1 MYASLLFWLAL
12 VLPGYVVVRH
22 VFDDDLESGLFG
34 IVGLSYLFTF
44 GVLSPISIAC
54 YVLHA
59 PLAVFS
65 AACVLSVVASLFEL
79 TRRGW
84 WRGTGRLILGAITF
98 ELVIVVADSVMG
110 ARIGALVG
118 GDAVTHLARIRT
130 LLDHGF
136 NNSDPF
142 VGGHFFPI
150 YHTNLVHAMYA
161 ACSQLTGVHHVWVWF
176 ASLPWGKLLVASG
189 CYYMAWSVFDR
200 RWVGWVAAIFTIG
213 AHAPVNFL
221 VYPNKLAPL
230 WILPLMIGF
239 AVRACQ
245 PPCTWKSPVKLV
257 VGSLVVG
264 QVHSLYG
271 AFAGITLG
279 PVLAVTAI
287 VQILLKRPGRWRL
300 ATCTVALTAALPFLL
315 ISNATTN
322 TSPASSPEVNSGAKA
337 EAAPKASVDIAKA
350 KPLAST
356 DRSGGRRVSMG
367 PRYGWGW
374 PRDRRSTVA
383 SICLVVG
390 IVCSLA
396 GARRRQAAVLLA
408 ITGTAALIFYVPPL
422 CAFAIDVF
430 GKKWV
435 VSRMGMVLY
444 LGFVGLVPAAVAFLV
459 EPVTRTGWLRWVLG
473 LPGWFLRVALA
484 ELKGRRR
491 SLPYLGLTSAWR
503 FEGATYRTII
513 SVLVLLA
520 GMKFAPRKGPNTWEQ
535 YCSKAI
541 APRAQRHDYL
551 DKTTRV
557 MTFCEKN
564 IPTGVTVL
572 LEEWPGMVL
581 TVVHDCYIVAPESGS
596 LGVPGMNERRAD
608 LKLMLAPDT
617 PWETRRELL
626 RKYDIKHFF
635 PASAPT
641 EWTRGHAL
649 PGEAESGFKFFILDT
664 D

>member
-1 MYASLLFWLAL
+1 MYVSLLFWLAL

-22 VFDDDLESGLFG
+22 VFADDLESGLFG
-34 IVGLSYLFTF
+34 VVGLSYLFTF

-59 PLAVFS
+59 PLVVFS
-65 AACVLSVVASLFEL
+65 AACVLSVLASLLEL

-84 WRGTGRLILGAITF
+84 WRETGRLILGAITF
-98 ELVIVVADSVMG
+98 ELAIVVADSVLG

-200 RWVGWVAAIFTIG
+200 RWVGWVAAIFTVG
-213 AHAPVNFL
+213 VHAPMNFL

-230 WILPLMIGF
+230 WILPLMLGF
-239 AVRACQ
+239 AVRACRA
-245 PPCTWKSPVKLV
+245 PCTWKSPIKLAA
-257 VGSLVVG
+257 GSLVVG
-264 QVHSLYG
+264 QVHGLYG

-287 VQILLKRPGRWRL
+287 VHIFLKHPGRWCL
-300 ATCTVALTAALPFLL
+300 AMCTVALTAALPFLL
-315 ISNATTN
+315 ISRATAYPKPGSSPKVNAGAKVESDVSADSAN
-322 TSPASSPEVNSGAKA
+322 VESPASTNRIG
-337 EAAPKASVDIAKA
+337 D
-350 KPLAST
+350 
-356 DRSGGRRVSMG
+356 RRVSVG
-367 PRYGWGW
+367 PKYGWGW
-374 PRDRRSTVA
+374 PRDRRSSVA
-383 SICLVVG
+383 SISLALG
-390 IVCSLA
+390 IVCALV
-396 GARRRQAAVLLA
+396 GRRRRQAAVLLA
-408 ITGTAALIFYVPPL
+408 IAGTAAMIFYVPSL
-422 CAFAIDVF
+422 YSVAVDLF
-430 GKKWV
+430 GKKWI

-444 LGFVGLVPAAVAFLV
+444 LGYVGLVPSSVAFLV
-459 EPVTRTGWLRWVLG
+459 EPFTQTGWLRWILG
-473 LPGWFLRVALA
+473 LPVRLLRVALV
-484 ELKGRRR
+484 EHKGRRP
-491 SLPYLGLTSAWR
+491 SPPYPGLTSAWR
-503 FEGATYRTII
+503 FEGAMYRAII

-520 GMKFAPRKGPNTWEQ
+520 GMTFAPRKGPYTWEQ
-535 YCSKAI
+535 YWSKTV

-557 MTFCEKN
+557 MTFCKKN

-581 TVVHDCYIVAPESGS
+581 TVVHDCYIVAPASGS
-596 LGVPGMNERRAD
+596 LGVPDLNERRAD
-608 LKLMLAPDT
+608 LKLMLAPET
-617 PWETRRELL
+617 RWETRRKLL
-626 RKYDIKHFF
+626 RKYDVKHFF

-641 EWTRGHAL
+641 DWTRGHTMPRIAE
-649 PGEAESGFKFFILDT
+649 PGFQFFILDT
-664 D
+664 E